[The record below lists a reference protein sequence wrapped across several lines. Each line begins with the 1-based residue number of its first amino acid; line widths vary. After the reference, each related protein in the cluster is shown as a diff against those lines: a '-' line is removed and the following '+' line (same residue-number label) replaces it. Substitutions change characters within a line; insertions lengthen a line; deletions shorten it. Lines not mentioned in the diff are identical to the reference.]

1 MNYRG
6 SYRKLRANAKAAMIG
21 AIEIYNKPRFEYRDE
36 VFVILLLNAWEL
48 LIKALLSRAG
58 RSIYY
63 RKRRGE
69 PYRTLGWRD
78 GLNRAVASRA
88 FPASVQH
95 QAVSANL
102 TQLTIYRDSA
112 VHFYNAEG
120 FGIIVYGL
128 AQTSITNFRDVLRE
142 ALSEDLAD
150 EITWHL
156 LPLGI
161 DRPVDPIAYLRGDR
175 PSAGSSAVDEFLVEL
190 ARASEELELQGID
203 TGRLMTIYGVKLE
216 SVKKIERADVVVGVA
231 GRDEGS
237 EPVFVER
244 RVDPTKSHPLRQ
256 NGLLE
261 EIGSLHGKPFTSY
274 DFQAIVH
281 QYGLREKPNLCWR
294 DEEVNLVRWSRD
306 VIPFIRGLT
315 ERDIQ
320 QARSALSAYR
330 RSKSKVAA

>member
-1 MNYRG
+1 
-6 SYRKLRANAKAAMIG
+6 
-21 AIEIYNKPRFEYRDE
+21 
-36 VFVILLLNAWEL
+36 
-48 LIKALLSRAG
+48 
-58 RSIYY
+58 
-63 RKRRGE
+63 
-69 PYRTLGWRD
+69 
-78 GLNRAVASRA
+78 VASKA
-88 FPASVQH
+88 FPASVPH

-128 AQTSITNFRDVLRE
+128 AQTSITNFRDVLRD
-142 ALSEDLAD
+142 ALSENLAD

-161 DRPVDPIAYLRGDR
+161 DSPVDPIAYLKGHR
-175 PSAGSSAVDEFLVEL
+175 PSAGSSAVDEFLLEL
-190 ARASEELELQGID
+190 ARASEDLERQGID

-231 GRDEGS
+231 GADERS

-306 VIPFIRGLT
+306 MIPFIRGLP
-315 ERDIQ
+315 ELEIQ

-330 RSKSKVAA
+330 RSKSRVAA